1 MARSHQSYAVL
12 AACAVSWACSV
23 YDTELLSL
31 SELTA
36 GGSAAGGGAG
46 TEAVETAGT
55 SGVAGTESSSS
66 GTSTTAGTSS
76 ASAGTAVG
84 GSEAGGTGNVPVEGA
99 AGAAGAAGAGGDDT
113 QALCSAAPLPAKGLW
128 KASASHASVG
138 VGEYDNKPEY
148 LMDQTMKRWS
158 TGKGQAGDEWVQV
171 DLGVTAAVRELSLT
185 LNPDDAEDYPR
196 IYQIRISD
204 EPLDFNGP
212 IRASGSGLVAQTLVV
227 TLAEPV
233 QGRYLLVQQKG
244 KAADYWWSI
253 SELTATCF

>member
-36 GGSAAGGGAG
+36 GGSAAGGVAG
-46 TEAVETAGT
+46 TVGVETAGT
-55 SGVAGTESSSS
+55 GNVAGAASSSS
-66 GTSTTAGTSS
+66 GTSATAGTSS
-76 ASAGTAVG
+76 GSAGSAVG
-84 GSEAGGTGNVPVEGA
+84 GIEAGGSGNAPVEGD
-99 AGAAGAAGAGGDDT
+99 AGAAGVGGAGGEET
-113 QALCSAAPLPAKGLW
+113 LALCQAAPLPGKSLW
-128 KASASHASVG
+128 KASASHSSVG

-171 DLGVTAAVRELSLT
+171 DFGASAAVRELSFT

-204 EPLDFNGP
+204 KPLDFNGP

-233 QGRYLLVQQKG
+233 KGRYLLVQQKG